1 MRTLI
6 FVRQNIFTC
15 FIKSI
20 NSETNNKSPGP
31 DGLTTKFYKHF
42 SLFNVLAPVLLD
54 VLTHSMHW
62 GINFF
67 EKYPR
72 LSCQAPP

>member
-1 MRTLI
+1 MHTLI

-20 NSETNNKSPGP
+20 NSEINNKSPGT

-67 EKYPR
+67 ENHPP